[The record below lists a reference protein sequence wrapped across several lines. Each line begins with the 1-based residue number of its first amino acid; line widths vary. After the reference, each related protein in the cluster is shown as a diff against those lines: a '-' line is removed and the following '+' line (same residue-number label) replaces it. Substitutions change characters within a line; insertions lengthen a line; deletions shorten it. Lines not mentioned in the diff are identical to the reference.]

1 VLSDNSCRMYFFNL
15 NKFTTDSISL
25 IMKTVISTLLLFFLL
40 SVAPTQ
46 VWSQTNIDT
55 EKLHNFFTVLEENQ
69 RFIGS
74 LYVSRNGEE
83 LFSRAY
89 GIRTAEGDPS
99 TPDTRYR
106 IGSITKSYTSA
117 MILKFVEEGDL
128 SFDTTLD
135 QFLPGIPN
143 ADRITI
149 EHLLRHQSGLAN
161 FTSLE
166 DYASYMNRPRSRD
179 EHVSRFEQL
188 DTSFD
193 PGAGT
198 EYSNTGY
205 VLLGFII
212 EDLSGQSYNEAL
224 KLMIA
229 DPLGL
234 ESTYAGSKDR
244 SSAKEAD
251 PFIFQNGEWTPVPKT
266 DLSVTGGAGS
276 LVATAEET
284 AQFYT
289 SLFDGELLTEEMVD
303 TMSSFEGAI
312 GMGLLRI
319 PFYDRYLTGHNG
331 GIDGFQSNAAY
342 DPQTG
347 LSFALLGNGVNYN
360 FNDILIGM
368 LSIVYGREYSIPT
381 FEERQPITLSPEQL
395 TAYTGTYASPG
406 FPLKIQIFIENGS
419 LKAQATGQG
428 AFPLTM
434 FSKESA
440 AYEQAGIEITFNQ
453 ESDGRY
459 TGFKFSQAGSTFQFT
474 LEQ

>member
-1 VLSDNSCRMYFFNL
+1 MP
-15 NKFTTDSISL
+15 L
-25 IMKTVISTLLLFFLL
+25 IMKNVIRTLLLFFLI
-40 SVAPTQ
+40 SFAPVQ
-46 VWSQTNIDT
+46 VWSQTTIDT

-74 LYVSRNGEE
+74 LYVSRDGEE
-83 LFSRAY
+83 IFSRAY

-106 IGSITKSYTSA
+106 IGSITKSYTAA
-117 MILKFVEEGDL
+117 MILKFIEDGDL
-128 SFDTTLD
+128 SFETTLD
-135 QFLPGIPN
+135 QFFPGIPN

-166 DYASYMNRPRSRD
+166 DYVSYMEQPRSRD
-179 EHVSRFEQL
+179 EHISRFEQL

-212 EDLSGQSYNEAL
+212 EEVSGQTYNEAL
-224 KLMIA
+224 QQMIV

-234 ESTYAGSKDR
+234 NSTYTGSKSP
-244 SSAKEAD
+244 SSAEEAES
-251 PFIFQNGEWTPVPKT
+251 FIFQNGQWIPASTT

-276 LVATAEET
+276 IVATAKET
-284 AQFYT
+284 SQFYR
-289 SLFDGELLTEEMVD
+289 SLFEGVLLAEKTVD
-303 TMSSFEGAI
+303 KMTSFEGPV
-312 GMGLLRI
+312 GMGVIRI

-331 GIDGFQSNAAY
+331 GIDGYRSNAAY

-347 LSFALLGNGVNYN
+347 LSFALLGNGVNYS

-381 FEERQPITLSPEQL
+381 FEERQPITMTREQL

-419 LKAQATGQG
+419 LKAQATGQA

-434 FSKESA
+434 FSNESA
-440 AYEQAGIEITFNQ
+440 AFEQAGIEITFN
-453 ESDGRY
+453 EENGGRY
-459 TGFKFSQAGSTFQFT
+459 TGFEFQQAGATYQFT
-474 LEQ
+474 LEE